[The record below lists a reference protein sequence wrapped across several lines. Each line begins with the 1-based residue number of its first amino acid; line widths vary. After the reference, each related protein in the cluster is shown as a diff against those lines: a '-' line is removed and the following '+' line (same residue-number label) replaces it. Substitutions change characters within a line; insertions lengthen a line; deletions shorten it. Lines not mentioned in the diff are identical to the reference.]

1 MSASLSARGVRALAL
16 VAILALI
23 AMPVRAADV
32 RVGYIDSAKL
42 FQQYKAAQDA
52 QARFDRQVQT
62 WRDEAAEKEK
72 AVKVLR
78 DQVKDEAPILSAARR
93 QEREEALNKAVNDY
107 EAFIQD
113 VWGPNGRAAQENES
127 STKEIIGQIRAA
139 VEKLAAARGLDM
151 VLDAAGG
158 SIIYAS
164 RELDLT
170 ADVLQELNTNAGITG
185 GK

>member
-1 MSASLSARGVRALAL
+1 MSPSRSARRLSTVALA
-16 VAILALI
+16 
-23 AMPVRAADV
+23 AMLTCAGPGHAADV

-52 QARFDRQVQT
+52 QARFDRQVQS

-78 DQVKDEAPILSAARR
+78 DQVRDETPILSAARR

-113 VWGPNGRAAQENES
+113 IWGPTGRAAQENET
-127 STKEIIGQIRAA
+127 STKEIIGQIRVS
-139 VEKLAAARGLDM
+139 VEKLAAARGLDL

-170 ADVLQELNTNAGITG
+170 ADVLQELNTTAGVNG
-185 GK
+185 GR

>member
-1 MSASLSARGVRALAL
+1 MSPFRSARRLATVAL
-16 VAILALI
+16 VVSLAC
-23 AMPVRAADV
+23 AGAAHAADV

-52 QARFDRQVQT
+52 QARFDRQVQS

-78 DQVKDEAPILSAARR
+78 DQVKDEAPILSATRR
-93 QEREEALNKAVNDY
+93 QEREEALNKAVNEY

-113 VWGPNGRAAQENES
+113 VWGPSGRAAQENET

-139 VEKLAAARGLDM
+139 VEKLAATRGLDL

-170 ADVLQELNTNAGITG
+170 ADVLQELNTNAGI
-185 GK
+185 KP

>member
-1 MSASLSARGVRALAL
+1 MSSSPSARRIGALAL
-16 VAILALI
+16 VAALMSFGVP
-23 AMPVRAADV
+23 ARAADV
-32 RVGYIDSAKL
+32 HVGYIDSAKL

-52 QARFDRQVQT
+52 QARFDRQVQS

-72 AVKVLR
+72 SVKVLR

-113 VWGPNGRAAQENES
+113 IWGPNGRAAQENET
-127 STKEIIGQIRAA
+127 STKEIIAQIRAA
-139 VEKLAAARGLDM
+139 VEKLAAARGLDL

-164 RELDLT
+164 RDLDLT
-170 ADVLQELNTNAGITG
+170 ADVLQELNTNAGISG
-185 GK
+185 QK